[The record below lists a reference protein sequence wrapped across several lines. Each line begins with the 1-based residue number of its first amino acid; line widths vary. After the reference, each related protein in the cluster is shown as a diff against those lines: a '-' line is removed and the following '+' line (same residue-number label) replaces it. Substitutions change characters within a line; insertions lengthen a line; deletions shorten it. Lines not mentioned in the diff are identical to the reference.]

1 MAGVSGGAVV
11 VITGGASGL
20 GLATA
25 KALTSR
31 GERVALIDRDA
42 DAVHA
47 AAQSLGAETLGVA
60 ADICDAEAVTDA
72 IGQIVDRFG
81 AIDVVMACA
90 GISGWGPALLVDSAY
105 WERTIETNVL
115 GTWRTV
121 KAALPHLVQSKGYL
135 LIVASGMAA
144 SPGPA
149 SSAYAASKAAV
160 ESLGRSLRIEL
171 AHHGVDV
178 GVLQLFGHA
187 DGRRDRTQPG
197 CDARARCNASAG
209 APHLPDRQGSRCDC
223 HRDRTPCTARNLPRV
238 SSLGAAPTRLLWS
251 PKRQGSNQGDAGSRT
266 PRHRSPVLRT
276 TPNWVTRQPAAG
288 HLTGVSA

>member
-1 MAGVSGGAVV
+1 VV

-31 GERVALIDRDA
+31 GARVALIDRDA
-42 DAVHA
+42 DAVQA

-60 ADICDAEAVTDA
+60 ADICDAAAVTDA
-72 IGQIVDRFG
+72 IGQIAERFG
-81 AIDVVMACA
+81 AIDIVMACA
-90 GISGWGPALLVDSAY
+90 GITGWGPALLIDSSD

-135 LIVASGMAA
+135 LIVASGLAA

-178 GVLQLFGHA
+178 GVAYYSFLDTPMVDA
-187 DGRRDRTQPG
+187 IERNPAAMR
-197 CDARARCNASAG
+197 ARAAMPPPVRRTYPIGKAAAATASGIEQRAPRIIYPGFLRWALLLRGFFGPRSDNAAIKAMPEVERLATDQQSA
-209 APHLPDRQGSRCDC
+209 A
-223 HRDRTPCTARNLPRV
+223 AR
-238 SSLGAAPTRLLWS
+238 
-251 PKRQGSNQGDAGSRT
+251 
-266 PRHRSPVLRT
+266 PV
-276 TPNWVTRQPAAG
+276 G
-288 HLTGVSA
+288 